1 MLDTLKTYLKNEE
14 YRISLLN
21 GKVHIMNYQS
31 IIDITETEA
40 FIKINNKIVKIYGNS
55 FKLLKLDKKELL
67 ISGLVKRVEV
77 NE

>member
-14 YRISLLN
+14 YRISLL
-21 GKVHIMNYQS
+21 KSKIHIMNYQS

-67 ISGLVKRVEV
+67 ISGMVKRVEF